1 MRKIEERRGII
12 KMLKEFEKDGV
23 ELINDLLTVDL
34 NFQKFENEEG
44 KLIGIGFPNGG
55 DKYFVESS
63 FGDLYSGDKKYT
75 ASVGRCL
82 LLSTKKFLNDLI
94 PGEDFNTIGKFDST
108 KKLSSI
114 TDRYDRELSIFLSGD
129 IDGSIECSIHKIQEL
144 SNDLVEYVCRY
155 INLINWGGDNVK
167 VENVPIDVATFFLDL
182 KDLSTHIDL
191 RLSSSHSMLSR
202 LKFNLTET
210 EKEIRSMSKEHIDDK
225 KLLHKAIM
233 EFSSRKSLKDKYGS
247 SLEALDII
255 SDYLKNRDD
264 IGKLGETI
272 YKGTFNVILS
282 LIGDIYTR
290 EIVSDFFKKVLSTSV
305 TKYVKRPIEVEAI
318 QLSKDNQ
325 EEVHNFAGKSLTF
338 NKYGASIKTLE
349 GEMSCEFGDY
359 IIKGVKG
366 EFYPCKKEI
375 FEETYN

>member
-1 MRKIEERRGII
+1 MRKIEKRRGII
-12 KMLKEFEKDGV
+12 EMLKEFEKDGV
-23 ELINDLLTVDL
+23 ELTDDLLTVDL
-34 NFQKFENEEG
+34 NFPKFINEEG
-44 KLIGIGFPNGG
+44 KLVGIGFPNGG

-63 FGDLYSGDKKYT
+63 FGDLYSEDKKYYYR
-75 ASVGRCL
+75 VGRCL
-82 LLSTKKFLNDLI
+82 LLSTKKFLNELI
-94 PGEDFNTIGKFDST
+94 PGENFNTIGKFDST
-108 KKLSSI
+108 KKLSYI
-114 TDRYDRELSIFLSGD
+114 TERYEGELSRLISSD
-129 IDGSIECSIHKIQEL
+129 IDGSLECSIHKIQEL
-144 SNDLVEYVCRY
+144 SNELVEFVCRY

-182 KDLSTHIDL
+182 KDISTHIDL
-191 RLSSSHSMLSR
+191 RLSSSHSILSR
-202 LKFNLTET
+202 LNFNFTEK
-210 EKEIRSMSKEHIDDK
+210 EKEIRSMSKEHVDDK

-290 EIVSDFFKKVLSTSV
+290 ELVSDFFKKVLSTSV
-305 TKYVKRPIEVEAI
+305 NKYVKKPIEVEAI

-338 NKYGASIKTLE
+338 NKYGAVVHTLE